1 MYKKITIIT
10 ISLLLVIAS
19 FGALKVWADGL
30 TAEPLVQVSGNS
42 PFASGCNGGSQSGVV
57 YPNSEVEP
65 WVAVNPTDPK
75 NIVGAWQ
82 QGRWSTGGA
91 NSLVSAYSTNGGKS
105 WKQVTI
111 PNITRCSG
119 ADDYERASDPWV
131 TFAPNGD
138 LYHISLSFNDSNTNN
153 AVLVSKSTNKGA
165 NWSEPV
171 TLLRDTAATV
181 FNDKESITA
190 DRTDANYVYAI
201 WDRLV
206 FPTEKARGRSPER
219 ALGYRGPTWF
229 ARTTDGGNSWEE
241 AHQIYDPGEI
251 NQTIGNQIVVMSD
264 GTLVDGFNLIY
275 NFKNAHKVRG
285 YNVAL
290 LRSTDKGATWSS
302 KAIIVDKLNGSQVVS
317 PDDNSQLVR
326 TGDIIPEIM
335 ADPRSGDDGK
345 KLYFVWQDTRFSG
358 FSEIAFSMSRDGGDS
373 WTPTIKINKTPG
385 DIGLNGQAFTP
396 AINVSSD
403 GVIAVTYY
411 DFRNNDEGG
420 DLETDYFVVSCHD
433 KCDNAD
439 NWSESQVTSTSFDL
453 AQAPV
458 ARGFFTGDYEGL
470 GTEGSNFFAFFSQS
484 HGSDPAS
491 IFFSKIH

>member
-1 MYKKITIIT
+1 MYKKIIVIT
-10 ISLLLVIAS
+10 ISLLLIIAS
-19 FGALKVWADGL
+19 FGALTVWADSP
-30 TAEPLVQVSGNS
+30 TADPLVQVSGAS
-42 PFASGCNGGSQSGVV
+42 PFSAGCNGADQSGTV

-65 WVAVNPTDPK
+65 WVAVNPTDPD

-82 QGRWSTGGA
+82 QDRWSTGGA
-91 NSLVSAYSTNGGKS
+91 NGLVAGYSMDGGNS
-105 WKQVTI
+105 WQQVTI
-111 PNITRCSG
+111 PNITKCSG
-119 ADDYERASDPWV
+119 ASDYERASDPWV

-153 AVLVSKSTNKGA
+153 AVLVSKSTNGGA
-165 NWSEPV
+165 SWSDPITV
-171 TLLRDTAATV
+171 LRDEARTV

-190 DRTDANYVYAI
+190 DPNGYVYAI

-229 ARTTDGGNSWEE
+229 SRTTNGGASWEP
-241 AHQIYDPGEI
+241 ARQIYDPGEV
-251 NQTIGNQIVVMSD
+251 NQTIGNQIVVMSN

-302 KAIIVDKLNGSQVVS
+302 KAIIVDKLNAPQVVN
-317 PDDNSQLVR
+317 PDNTGELVR
-326 TGDIIPEIM
+326 TGDIIPEIA

-345 KLYFVWQDTRFSG
+345 KLYFVWQDTRFNG
-358 FSEIAFSMSRDGGDS
+358 FSEIAFSMSRDGGDT
-373 WTPTIKINKTPG
+373 WTPTVKINKTPG
-385 DIGLNGQAFTP
+385 GLGLNGQAFTP
-396 AINVSSD
+396 AINVSND
-403 GVIAVTYY
+403 GTIAVTYY
-411 DFRNNDEGG
+411 DFRNNDGG
-420 DLETDYFVVSCHD
+420 TDLKTDYFVVHCHSS
-433 KCDNAD
+433 CDNAN
-439 NWSESQVTSTSFDL
+439 NWSESPVTSTSFDM
-453 AQAPV
+453 AKAPN

-470 GTEGSNFFAFFSQS
+470 GTNGNDFFAFFSQGQS
-484 HGSDPAS
+484 DSDPAS